1 MNLGPRYLPRRTKTR
16 SKLGDPQTMQNRLH
30 RWTSRGPPLC
40 GCKNGSKTTIL
51 NKGLNEEQLAWNFA
65 ILVLMVGPVKPATSP
80 RIRRS
85 TSISHK
91 SLGPWDQVFNHR
103 GSRRDWPKDM
113 WICLALFG
121 HCSRTQVFQPLPSLQ
136 LLVPFHLPGHG
147 AKRGRQQDRV
157 ISAKLDWSYN

>member
-1 MNLGPRYLPRRTKTR
+1 
-16 SKLGDPQTMQNRLH
+16 
-30 RWTSRGPPLC
+30 
-40 GCKNGSKTTIL
+40 
-51 NKGLNEEQLAWNFA
+51 
-65 ILVLMVGPVKPATSP
+65 MVGPVKPATSP

-157 ISAKLDWSYN
+157 ISQKLKWSCNQSKVGFLNLVYFWVFHWFSQAMDYSYTHWWSFWSTSVAAASSTYSFLSRAWIDL

>member
-1 MNLGPRYLPRRTKTR
+1 
-16 SKLGDPQTMQNRLH
+16 
-30 RWTSRGPPLC
+30 
-40 GCKNGSKTTIL
+40 
-51 NKGLNEEQLAWNFA
+51 
-65 ILVLMVGPVKPATSP
+65 MVGPVKLATSP

-113 WICLALFG
+113 WICLSLFG
-121 HCSRTQVFQPLPSLQ
+121 HCSQTQVFQPLPSLQ

-157 ISAKLDWSYN
+157 ISQKSKWSYNQSKVGFLNLVCFWVFHWFSQAMDDNLIILIGGASDPPVSLPHRPPIAFVKSLDRPLMERGQVI